1 MQAVP
6 TAAGGRIIKRKLQV
20 VVAEE
25 PVESRPSV
33 VAPAVVTSYAVSLQT
48 SRDCASRFERLLIET
63 SPLTSTAIEALRT
76 DRHKVGIDFAT
87 LRFRQPIQR
96 FQASGNHTIIRT
108 C

>member
-6 TAAGGRIIKRKLQV
+6 AAAGDRVIKRKLQV

-25 PVESRPSV
+25 PVESRPSF
-33 VAPAVVTSYAVSLQT
+33 VAPAAVASYAVGLQR
-48 SRDCASRFERLLIET
+48 SRDCAGGFERLLIET
-63 SPLTSTAIEALRT
+63 SPLTSLAVEALRT